1 MQGKNEYIKKKT
13 LVRREQGRGL
23 LRPFPPGSLCG
34 EFTGYRWI
42 HKGPWHAALMFSL
55 IYVWINDWVNNDEGG
70 DLRRNRAHYGVIV
83 MGCVNHKAYHKY
95 GYERKYW
102 KNSTQFWNIKQNLF
116 IINGTETYV
125 QHTHFNKL
133 CYKTGCGRAQKNTPG
148 QYLFRAVLLVTAH
161 LLPLSLNCV

>member
-1 MQGKNEYIKKKT
+1 MILMSTYHWCLSMMTASNANIFRVT
-13 LVRREQGRGL
+13 
-23 LRPFPPGSLCG
+23 GSLCG

-55 IYVWINDWVNNDEGG
+55 IYAWINDWVNNDEGG
-70 DLRRNRAHYGVIV
+70 DLRRHRAHYGVIV

-125 QHTHFNKL
+125 QHTYFNKL
-133 CYKTGCGRAQKNTPG
+133 CYKTGCGRAQKHP
-148 QYLFRAVLLVTAH
+148 R
-161 LLPLSLNCV
+161 PIPI